1 MVAPVV
7 EIPSVLDAATRLGA
21 VHVTVSN
28 LDRSVA
34 WYQRVLGFKV
44 HARQNAIAELGAGRE
59 TLVVLHEQPDARPVR
74 NRTGLYHFAILT
86 PSRQALAE
94 VLRNLIATDTP
105 FGESDHFVSEAL
117 YLSDPDGNGIEVY
130 RDRPRSTW
138 RYANGQI
145 VMGSQPLDHAAIF
158 AELDADTG
166 EWQGLRPATVL
177 GHMHLHVAYLDQAI
191 AFYRDV
197 IGFALMATWQGAAGF
212 LGAGG
217 YHHHLGVNTWAGV
230 GAPPPPPDAAGL
242 RYWTVILPNDQERAR
257 LVERLDRAGVA
268 YEARESGLFA
278 RDPSQN
284 AILFVVDVAQA

>member
-1 MVAPVV
+1 MVAPSV
-7 EIPSVLDAATRLGA
+7 EIRSVLDAATRLGA
-21 VHVTVSN
+21 VHVTVS
-28 LDRSVA
+28 DVERSIA
-34 WYQRVLGFKV
+34 WYKRVLGFQV
-44 HARQNAIAELGAGRE
+44 HAQQNAIAELGAGRE
-59 TLVVLHEQPDARPVR
+59 TLVVLHEQPGARPVR

-94 VLRNLIATDTP
+94 VLRNLVATDTP

-130 RDRPRSTW
+130 RDRPRSAW

-158 AELDADTG
+158 AELDANAG
-166 EWQGLRPATVL
+166 EWQGLRPETVL
-177 GHMHLHVAYLDQAI
+177 GHMHLHVAHLDRAI

-230 GAPPPPPDAAGL
+230 GAPPPPPDAVGL
-242 RYWTVILPNDQERAR
+242 RHWTVVLANAGERAR
-257 LVERLDRAGVA
+257 LVERLERAGI
-268 YEARESGLFA
+268 EFEDRDDGLFV

-284 AILFVVDVAQA
+284 AILFVVDTVQA